1 MSPTLLHLLYN
12 LSPVALIGVAV
23 LVFLRARQTPLWG
36 EAFRRLARNPS
47 ARAAMA
53 VIAIYATIGIADS
66 IGWYDS
72 ATQERRTVIDAIFE
86 RKPERTYSAPLAE
99 MTTGEAKP
107 QKIREKHILGT
118 DSIGADV
125 FYRTLKGVRTAF
137 QIGGMTVLIVT
148 PLGIALAVGSH
159 RMRGKLSS
167 GVQGLTSIPLI
178 TPEIVVGAALLLT
191 ITRLFSGI
199 PLGFPAQL
207 LGNITFSISAVVVI
221 VRARLVS
228 IGSGFEEAARD
239 LGATRLQALRF
250 VLMPMLWPSVM
261 ASLVVVFATVIDDFV
276 ITSFLSAGVDSETV
290 PLRIYSSVRGG
301 ATPALNALATLLVAT
316 TFAAL
321 TIALF
326 ALSQWRKR
334 HGEPGG
340 IRAALADITRM
351 GE

>member
-1 MSPTLLHLLYN
+1 
-12 LSPVALIGVAV
+12 
-23 LVFLRARQTPLWG
+23 
-36 EAFRRLARNPS
+36 
-47 ARAAMA
+47 
-53 VIAIYATIGIADS
+53 
-66 IGWYDS
+66 
-72 ATQERRTVIDAIFE
+72 
-86 RKPERTYSAPLAE
+86 
-99 MTTGEAKP
+99 
-107 QKIREKHILGT
+107 
-118 DSIGADV
+118 
-125 FYRTLKGVRTAF
+125 
-137 QIGGMTVLIVT
+137 
-148 PLGIALAVGSH
+148 
-159 RMRGKLSS
+159 MRGKLSS
-167 GVQGLTSIPLI
+167 SVQGLTSIPLI

-239 LGATRLQALRF
+239 LGATRMQALRY

-261 ASLVVVFATVIDDFV
+261 ASLVVVFATVI
-276 ITSFLSAGVDSETV
+276 VDSETV

-326 ALSQWRKR
+326 ALSHWRKR

-340 IRAALADITRM
+340 IRSALADLTRM